1 MFFVFKSIIGFFSF
15 LPHWNTTLCLNCQ
28 LLQLVQSNV
37 LFQIF
42 RKRSRTVMYNEWLQ
56 LRMCSVPI
64 NAT

>member
-1 MFFVFKSIIGFFSF
+1 MFYVFNSIIFSV
-15 LPHWNTTLCLNCQ
+15 LPQWNTTLSLNCQ